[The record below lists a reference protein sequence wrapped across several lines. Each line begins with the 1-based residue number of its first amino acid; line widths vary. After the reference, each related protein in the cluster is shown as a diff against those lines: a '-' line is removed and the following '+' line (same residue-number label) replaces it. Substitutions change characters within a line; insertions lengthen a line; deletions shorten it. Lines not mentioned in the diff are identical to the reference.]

1 MRLPLT
7 ILLGA
12 LIVGGIV
19 GVVAINMRPTYDDGR
34 LQTDHRRRAAG
45 SARRTAAGC
54 ADLATGCA
62 DLAPGCADLAAG

>member
-34 LQTDHRRRAAG
+34 LQPITVDAPQAPP
-45 SARRTAAGC
+45 
-54 ADLATGCA
+54 ADLAAGCA